1 MGNKG
6 EAYRFLFQL
15 EERLNSELP
24 NPLAM
29 KERLASIIGEARN
42 NPTKKHV
49 KYKESAFL
57 NTQLLPIFREHLKT
71 IDGLSDDQIR
81 RSLLWE
87 YWHSIPGLGPGT
99 VTRIKPHP
107 FSKALGQD
115 PLKIMARW
123 KGSEGK
129 SPSIRP
135 NPDFA
140 VRDPFPFNV
149 VFEGK
154 YFDSERPSTAERV
167 LVESIYEAFFYRSL
181 PVIPT
186 DANGRG
192 WDYEFSCLLA
202 FDASTSGTLKSAW
215 NAVAA
220 PEDFWEGGNIYVM
233 ILRGNPSSIAP
244 ADNRLSEMITNAHSP
259 PTHHS
264 EELVT
269 VHLQVMRETPLY
281 LVTAPLGDRP
291 RWFEKTRLS
300 SYARDPS
307 GGYIVTL
314 PKQELASRN
323 LLFLT
328 SKEVI
333 PRA

>member
-1 MGNKG
+1 MDKKG

-15 EERLNSELP
+15 EEKLNSELP

-29 KERLASIIGEARN
+29 KERLVRIIDEARK

-71 IDGLSDDQIR
+71 IDGLSDDQIQ

-99 VTRIKPHP
+99 VARIKPHP

-123 KGSEGK
+123 KGVGGK
-129 SPSIRP
+129 SPSVQP

-140 VRDPFPFNV
+140 LRDPFPFNI

-154 YFDSERPSTAERV
+154 YSDSESPSTAGRV

-181 PVIPT
+181 PVIPP
-186 DANGRG
+186 DAKGRG

-202 FDASTSGTLKSAW
+202 FDASASGALKSAW

-233 ILRGNPSSIAP
+233 ILRGNSSSIAQP
-244 ADNRLSEMITNAHSP
+244 EVQISEMITNAHSS

-269 VHLQVMRETPLY
+269 VHLPVTRETPLY
-281 LVTAPLGDRP
+281 LVTAPMGDRP
-291 RWFEKTRLS
+291 RWFEKSRLS
-300 SYARDPS
+300 SYASDPL

-333 PRA
+333 PRT